1 MSTTSETD
9 LAKLIREEAEHAD
22 LAQHDPIP
30 EGASGTRPNRA
41 VVYSLR
47 LPAETVAKIEKMAA
61 DLDVPPT
68 TFARGLILEG
78 LATKAPTGLTI
89 DQVAD
94 ELIELSSVLRGKL
107 QTETPAKLDHL
118 VE

>member
-1 MSTTSETD
+1 M
-9 LAKLIREEAEHAD
+9 
-22 LAQHDPIP
+22 
-30 EGASGTRPNRA
+30 
-41 VVYSLR
+41 
-47 LPAETVAKIEKMAA
+47 AKIEKMAA

-78 LATKAPTGLTI
+78 LAKAPTGLTI
-89 DQVAD
+89 DHVAD
-94 ELIELSSVLRGKL
+94 QLIELSSVLRGKL